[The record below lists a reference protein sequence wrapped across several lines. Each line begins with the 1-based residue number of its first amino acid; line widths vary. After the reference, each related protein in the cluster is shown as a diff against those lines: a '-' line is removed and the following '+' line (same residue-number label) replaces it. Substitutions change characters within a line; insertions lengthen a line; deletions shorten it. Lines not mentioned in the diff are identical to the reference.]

1 MGLFWV
7 NQDISTGNISVIQR
21 IVDFNNLIGF
31 FALAE
36 AQNSKNQE
44 ILATKRRWLGQFF
57 YSVLIFITQADKI
70 VYFLATCIWFFV
82 CLFLFCFKKFQHL
95 HRWTILPIFSYPDT
109 DGCFSLIYTLILPYC
124 NFMSIATSLKL
135 KTLFF
140 IIFLAVSEFTGLLF
154 QSFPRIN
161 KLFSRPS
168 TTLSPLDPLQ
178 LINFSLHRMV
188 RVLKEVEGLLQLTCI
203 KSYWSSKI

>member
-1 MGLFWV
+1 M
-7 NQDISTGNISVIQR
+7 IR
-21 IVDFNNLIGF
+21 
-31 FALAE
+31 
-36 AQNSKNQE
+36 
-44 ILATKRRWLGQFF
+44 
-57 YSVLIFITQADKI
+57 SVLLFSTNIYNSGRCLFHKI

-82 CLFLFCFKKFQHL
+82 CFCFILFCFKKIQLL

-109 DGCFSLIYTLILPYC
+109 DGCFPLIYTLILPYC

-188 RVLKEVEGLLQLTCI
+188 RVLKEVEGFLQLTCI